1 MAPSRNPRNYR
12 RVSQACSNC
21 RRKKTRCPGERPA
34 CSHCVRLR
42 QNCEYLDNQR
52 DRQAW
57 LGSKSRLE
65 DRVAQLEEMILN
77 KSQGLS
83 QQNETPES
91 TTASYLSPTGN
102 LETSATSLLPPN
114 DIIALVIHAYY
125 EYAHRQPL
133 WLFER
138 DDALNSDCCE
148 ELLLTILSIAAQH
161 SSTNSFREHLH
172 SAETYSDAARS
183 MIMLRI
189 ASASVDM
196 RILQALCLLS
206 FSNLLLND
214 LDLASFHAMLAKTLL
229 QSSGLASQLSPE
241 RSAKFE
247 EQRRLIWSIFI
258 LDLICGQQQKTP
270 SLNEDIHNPRY
281 FMIEGTQQRT
291 SSQCPSLPQESH
303 DNNEERSIG
312 IWAHMAGMI
321 SLWSEATLYVSKC
334 AEGISSTPWKS
345 DSTYTNINSHIM
357 DQDTTFPDCHRFD
370 AAKFSERSVA
380 DIAAQREYWLPWMR
394 VQINFHLIHCILNH
408 PFLLS
413 SSKPKQNVGTNNF
426 WKSASQLALLHS
438 TWISRLLEMSKEK
451 GLQLSDPIF
460 TYAAVVA
467 TTLHTYWSRASDATV
482 RSSARRY
489 SELCRTFVTE
499 WGPQWSVCQSM
510 AKLLDE
516 YLCVMLSA
524 QPIQRSREDT
534 DKVKASAIWNIFS
547 FAYHRPQCK
556 GKGLFQPSFI
566 REQELY
572 TGERRDVFTFD
583 DPNLDPTP
591 IDVQNNSHEY
601 AAPPNLFF
609 SPNTSGSVEQ
619 QEISQG
625 NHECPKDQTL
635 EKPTSLPNGDA
646 TNFPSFLDWTW
657 TSDGTQGFHSSDL
670 GSHEQSSVNLDW
682 WDTGIL

>member
-1 MAPSRNPRNYR
+1 
-12 RVSQACSNC
+12 
-21 RRKKTRCPGERPA
+21 
-34 CSHCVRLR
+34 
-42 QNCEYLDNQR
+42 
-52 DRQAW
+52 
-57 LGSKSRLE
+57 
-65 DRVAQLEEMILN
+65 
-77 KSQGLS
+77 
-83 QQNETPES
+83 
-91 TTASYLSPTGN
+91 
-102 LETSATSLLPPN
+102 
-114 DIIALVIHAYY
+114 
-125 EYAHRQPL
+125 
-133 WLFER
+133 
-138 DDALNSDCCE
+138 
-148 ELLLTILSIAAQH
+148 
-161 SSTNSFREHLH
+161 
-172 SAETYSDAARS
+172 
-183 MIMLRI
+183 
-189 ASASVDM
+189 
-196 RILQALCLLS
+196 
-206 FSNLLLND
+206 
-214 LDLASFHAMLAKTLL
+214 MLAKTLL

-510 AKLLDE
+510 VNNTIS
-516 YLCVMLSA
+516 Y
-524 QPIQRSREDT
+524 RS
-534 DKVKASAIWNIFS
+534 
-547 FAYHRPQCK
+547 
-556 GKGLFQPSFI
+556 L
-566 REQELY
+566 
-572 TGERRDVFTFD
+572 
-583 DPNLDPTP
+583 
-591 IDVQNNSHEY
+591 
-601 AAPPNLFF
+601 
-609 SPNTSGSVEQ
+609 
-619 QEISQG
+619 
-625 NHECPKDQTL
+625 
-635 EKPTSLPNGDA
+635 
-646 TNFPSFLDWTW
+646 
-657 TSDGTQGFHSSDL
+657 
-670 GSHEQSSVNLDW
+670 
-682 WDTGIL
+682 